1 MNTRYEHSLELLE
14 RALRVIPLASQT
26 FSKSLVNYPKGAAP
40 LFIERGEGAYV
51 WDVDG
56 NKYLDCVN
64 SLCALTLGYKR
75 PEVDAAVSAQMHNG
89 VSFTLP
95 HRLETEVAELL
106 CELIPCAESV
116 RFGKNGTDATSA
128 AVRIARAVTGREHIA
143 VCGYHGWQDW
153 YIGSTARHLGVPD
166 AVRALTHKFDY
177 NNLDSL
183 KALFEQADQPL
194 AAVILEPMN
203 VAYPA
208 PGFLE
213 GVRALCDQYGALM
226 VLDETITGFRFHL
239 GGAQSLFGVT
249 PDLATFGKGIANGYP
264 LSAIVGKAKYMHAME
279 DIFFSGT
286 FGGETLSLAAAKAVL
301 SLLKEQ
307 HLIDDI
313 NEKGRYLLNGL
324 NGLLDELQLRDY
336 FDTAGHPT
344 WSFLTVKTTDQT
356 LYWQIKTYLV
366 QELASHGILSI
377 GSHNISSAMSY
388 ADLDHLLST
397 YRQVLPRCK
406 ELAQTQQLAAALKG
420 ATLQP
425 LFKVR

>member
-75 PEVDAAVSAQMHNG
+75 PEVDAAVTAQMQNG

-203 VAYPA
+203 VVYPA

-264 LSAIVGKAKYMHAME
+264 LSAIVGKEKYMQAME

-324 NGLLDELQLRDY
+324 NSLLDELQLRDD

-356 LYWQIKTYLV
+356 LYWQVKTYLV

-406 ELAQTQQLAAALKG
+406 ELAQTQQLAAALQG